1 MTSLLVRFFVKD
13 HQNTKDPKV
22 RQKYGVLGGS
32 VGIVCNILLCIAKLI
47 AGTLT
52 NSVSITADAFNNL
65 SDAGS
70 SAVTVLGFKLSGKKP
85 DQRHPFGYGRAEYV
99 AGLIISFLILMV
111 GVELIKSSVD
121 KIMNP
126 EILSFSWISAGI
138 LLLSILVKLWLALFN
153 RKLGQAIESK
163 TVEAASMDSL
173 SDMIAT
179 GAVLLSLILSPVLH
193 LPLDGYMGILV
204 ALFVLWA
211 GISIA
216 RDTLSPLLGQAPDPE
231 LVQSI
236 ESMLLSYDMISG
248 AHDLIVHNYGPGRI
262 IASVHAEV
270 PCDCNILSAHEVIDQ
285 AEREI
290 SAALNIVLVVHLDPI
305 VTDDKRINHLKAH
318 VLSAVREIDE
328 RLSVHDFRVVDGEN
342 RVNLVFD
349 VVVPFQFELTDDQLS
364 QQISTKLSALNP
376 IYHAVIHF
384 DRSYV

>member
-1 MTSLLVRFFVKD
+1 MTSWLVRFFVKD

-138 LLLSILVKLWLALFN
+138 LILSILVKLWLALFN

-163 TVEAASMDSL
+163 TVEAASLDSL

-179 GAVLLSLILSPVLH
+179 GAVLLSLILSPVFH

-236 ESMLLSYDMISG
+236 ETMLLSYDMISG
-248 AHDLIVHNYGPGRI
+248 VHDLIVHNYGPGRI

-290 SAALNIVLVVHLDPI
+290 SASLNIVLVVHLDPI
-305 VTDDKRINHLKAH
+305 VTDDSRINHLKQH
-318 VLSAVREIDE
+318 VLLAVHEVDE
-328 RLSVHDFRVVDGEN
+328 RLSIHDFRVVDGEN

-349 VVVPFQFELTDDQLS
+349 VVVPFQFHLTDHQLL
-364 QQISTKLSALNP
+364 QQISAKLSALNP
-376 IYHAVIHF
+376 IYHAVINF